1 MKLYRYSSNHYD
13 SDNIILMHRTDDSQ
27 GLVFLHEYESVKETP
42 CGVWI
47 CPNLYFPEK
56 KKFINLTCEKQYAS
70 KTKEEAKIQFLYRKA
85 AQLRILSKQILEVKA
100 SLISIELPGESYKN
114 CILFQN

>member
-47 CPNLYFPEK
+47 CPNLYFPE
-56 KKFINLTCEKQYAS
+56 
-70 KTKEEAKIQFLYRKA
+70 
-85 AQLRILSKQILEVKA
+85 
-100 SLISIELPGESYKN
+100 
-114 CILFQN
+114 